1 MNQSWQQIGAKDG
14 FIAVADTEIS
24 DYDARLVSQL
34 YQPIGGPDITALYM
48 TLKNNL
54 KKQPILTDRMMI
66 KNLLL
71 GLNTGLKGVRDAAEK
86 LEALGLL
93 RTFYR
98 EDKIGQV
105 LIFQLNKPLDPQQ
118 FFDNK
123 TLSGLLRDTV
133 GEGYFKSLEAQLV
146 YDKSIVKRGENV
158 SHGLREIFPGAV
170 QELQPGQ
177 KQGERLKQVVD
188 ADYLFQ
194 LIEKSFVSLADVE
207 SHLDHVA
214 DLALLYGLN
223 EPQLLKLLEQAAD
236 LTSGKIQWNRLDQI
250 AADNYVNPKLKPAG
264 ASAAGNNSENNQAA
278 SAPAGQ
284 EERELIAAANAYA
297 PMEFFTDIMQ
307 ARNGYITNAER
318 YAVQDLV
325 RKDVLPGPVINILI
339 HYMLVDQNMGNLKVG
354 MLQKIA
360 SDWAQHRI
368 SRPEQALNYVQKR
381 KKKQESQRENRRPY
395 YSSRKVIQKETVPD
409 WDKEA
414 EKRKKQ
420 YASGPKHSKEI
431 AQNLKQLQQMI
442 NKRR

>member
-1 MNQSWQQIGAKDG
+1 MNQPWQQIGAKDG

-34 YQPIGGPDITALYM
+34 YQPIGGSDITALYM
-48 TLKNNL
+48 TLKNSL
-54 KKQPILTDRMMI
+54 KRQPILTDRMMI

-86 LEALGLL
+86 LEALDLL

-98 EDKIGQV
+98 EDKIGRV
-105 LIFQLNKPLDPQQ
+105 LIFQLNKPLAPQR
-118 FFDNK
+118 FFGDK
-123 TLSGLLRDTV
+123 ALSSLLRDTV
-133 GEGYFKSLEAQLV
+133 GEGYFKSLEAQLT
-146 YDKSIVKRGENV
+146 YDKSVVQRGENV
-158 SHGLREIFPGAV
+158 SRGLREIFPGAV
-170 QELQPGQ
+170 QELQADK
-177 KQGERLKQVVD
+177 KQDERLSQVVD

-207 SHLDHVA
+207 SHLDNVA

-250 AADNYVNPKLKPAG
+250 AADNYVNLKLKPAG
-264 ASAAGNNSENNQAA
+264 ASAAGNNKEDGQDAA
-278 SAPAGQ
+278 APADQ
-284 EERELIAAANAYA
+284 EERELVAAANAYA

-325 RKDVLPGPVINILI
+325 RKNVLPGPVINILI

-368 SRPEQALNYVQKR
+368 SRPEQALNYVQER
-381 KKKQESQRENRRPY
+381 KKKQENQRENRRPS
-395 YSSRKVIQKETVPD
+395 YSQRRVIQKETVPD

-414 EKRKKQ
+414 EKRKEQ

-431 AQNLKQLQQMI
+431 ARNLKQLQQMI